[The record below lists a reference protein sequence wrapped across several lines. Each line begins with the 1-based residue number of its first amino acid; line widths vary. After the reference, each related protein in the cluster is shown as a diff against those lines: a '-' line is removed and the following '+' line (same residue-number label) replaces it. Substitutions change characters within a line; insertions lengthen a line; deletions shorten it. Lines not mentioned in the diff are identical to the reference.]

1 LTIRTFQPGDDAAQ
15 VSIYNEAAADLPK
28 FKPATLDD
36 IRRRVRAADFDP
48 GTRFFAVE
56 GGLPVGYATF
66 HANGRVSFPWCRKG
80 HEAHAEALFAAVL
93 GEMRRRGLPVA
104 FAAYRADWP
113 AQAAFFTAHGFRAAR
128 QMVSF
133 VLDLVDMPTPGA
145 RAGTGVVPM
154 RPDDVPAVLALG
166 EGVIRCRT
174 PQELTDHLF
183 HNPYFGGDSAFVVR
197 DSDGRPVAA
206 GVLVVNEAYGDPTAV
221 DANMPC
227 FRLAAFGTEG
237 LQWKRLRGMFTF
249 VASPGRE
256 VNALALQLLAHAA
269 GRLTETDLGTLAAQV
284 PSDAPHLL
292 RHYQQVWRRQG
303 AFPVFEMAL

>member
-1 LTIRTFQPGDDAAQ
+1 MACG
-15 VSIYNEAAADLPK
+15 
-28 FKPATLDD
+28 
-36 IRRRVRAADFDP
+36 
-48 GTRFFAVE
+48 
-56 GGLPVGYATF
+56 
-66 HANGRVSFPWCRKG
+66 
-80 HEAHAEALFAAVL
+80 
-93 GEMRRRGLPVA
+93 
-104 FAAYRADWP
+104 
-113 AQAAFFTAHGFRAAR
+113 
-128 QMVSF
+128 
-133 VLDLVDMPTPGA
+133 
-145 RAGTGVVPM
+145 
-154 RPDDVPAVLALG
+154 
-166 EGVIRCRT
+166 
-174 PQELTDHLF
+174 
-183 HNPYFGGDSAFVVR
+183 SAFVVR

-292 RHYQQVWRRQG
+292 RFYQQLWHRQG
-303 AFPVFEMAL
+303 AFPVGGLLDLSKGPQVLHVPDMAGRYYSVQFTDPSDGTNFAYVGKRTTGTAAGEYLISGPGWKGTVSQGMAQIVSPDNAALVIGRVFVESASDLPTAYGLAKQIRVTTPHA